1 MSDSSTTSTTS
12 TNAKASRQIGIVKW
26 FDTKKGFG
34 MITTM
39 GDLYKNKDIFAHH
52 TEVIVKTPQY
62 KYLIA
67 GEYVSCDVNDVG
79 GGGESKLTAVNIK
92 GVLNGPVMC
101 ETLNTE
107 KLLKNA
113 YNAKRRQEYSSSNQ
127 NSRTAEEVE
136 PKRNIKETATKETA
150 KEPVAKETA
159 TKETVVKPVAKPAP
173 KVKEIKEIKE
183 KKPSAKKKN

>member
-1 MSDSSTTSTTS
+1 MSDSSTPSSTTSTTA
-12 TNAKASRQIGIVKW
+12 TVSRQIGIVKW

-39 GDLYKNKDIFAHH
+39 GDLHKNKDIFAHH
-52 TEVIVKTPQY
+52 TEVSVKTPQY

-67 GEYVSCDVNDVG
+67 GEYVSYDVNNVG
-79 GGGESKLTAVNIK
+79 CGGEAKLTAVNIK

-127 NSRTAEEVE
+127 NARVADEAE
-136 PKRNIKETATKETA
+136 PKRNIKETA
-150 KEPVAKETA
+150 KEPVAKEPA
-159 TKETVVKPVAKPAP
+159 AKETVVKSAP
-173 KVKEIKEIKE
+173 KVKEVKE
-183 KKPSAKKKN
+183 KKPSTKKKN

>member
-1 MSDSSTTSTTS
+1 MSDSSTSS

-67 GEYVSCDVNDVG
+67 GEYVSYDVNDVG
-79 GGGESKLTAVNIK
+79 GGGGEAKLTAVNIK

-136 PKRNIKETATKETA
+136 PKRNIKETA

-159 TKETVVKPVAKPAP
+159 TKETAKETVVKPVAKPAP
-173 KVKEIKEIKE
+173 APKVKEVKEIKE
-183 KKPSAKKKN
+183 KKPSAKKNK